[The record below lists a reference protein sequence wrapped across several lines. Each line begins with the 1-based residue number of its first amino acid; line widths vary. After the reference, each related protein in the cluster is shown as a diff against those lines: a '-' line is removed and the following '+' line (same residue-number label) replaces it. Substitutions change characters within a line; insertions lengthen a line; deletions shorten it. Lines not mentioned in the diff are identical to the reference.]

1 MFKTLISQIKQ
12 YRRAAILTPVWTAA
26 EVIMGILVPYI
37 TASLIDEGI
46 IAGSLPDVYRYG
58 AIMLAMAFLSLI
70 FGILGGEFSARA
82 STGLAANLRE
92 AMYENI
98 QRFSFSD
105 IDKFSTAS
113 LVTRM
118 TTDVSNIQSA
128 FQMLLRTSFRAPL
141 NMVSAL
147 VMCWF
152 IHPGSA

>member
-1 MFKTLISQIKQ
+1 MLKTLISQIKQ

-82 STGLAANLRE
+82 STGRPS
-92 AMYENI
+92 
-98 QRFSFSD
+98 R
-105 IDKFSTAS
+105 
-113 LVTRM
+113 
-118 TTDVSNIQSA
+118 SA
-128 FQMLLRTSFRAPL
+128 R
-141 NMVSAL
+141 
-147 VMCWF
+147 
-152 IHPGSA
+152 